1 MRGRRRRIVVTPCS
15 PHTAPA
21 NATVPRVEPGLW
33 PVDGDAAGRV
43 GIVVGG
49 RGVASAGDRDAGDA
63 HLDGGRLLAEVR
75 CLDGAATGGVG
86 RAGSAGSA
94 TPTDD
99 DEGEDARDYDD
110 EEHSHG
116 SVLAS
121 RWKAVTIGVVFPE
134 VLAAAR
140 AGADWAWERLYD
152 SVAGA
157 VRGYLAAHG
166 ASDAEELTG
175 EVLLQLVRG
184 LPRFEGDEAGFRS
197 WVFLVA
203 HHRLIDERRRQRR
216 DDVLARQPRTTTAPG
231 ADTDSETRLAEAEWG
246 PRLRRLT
253 DDQRDVILLRVVAD
267 LSAEEVGRILGK
279 KPGAV
284 RVLQHRALALLRA
297 AMEAAVTP

>member
-1 MRGRRRRIVVTPCS
+1 M
-15 PHTAPA
+15 
-21 NATVPRVEPGLW
+21 
-33 PVDGDAAGRV
+33 
-43 GIVVGG
+43 
-49 RGVASAGDRDAGDA
+49 
-63 HLDGGRLLAEVR
+63 
-75 CLDGAATGGVG
+75 
-86 RAGSAGSA
+86 
-94 TPTDD
+94 
-99 DEGEDARDYDD
+99 
-110 EEHSHG
+110 
-116 SVLAS
+116 
-121 RWKAVTIGVVFPE
+121 TIGVVFPE

-166 ASDAEELTG
+166 AADAEELTG

-216 DDVLARQPRTTTAPG
+216 NEVLARQPQTTTAPG
-231 ADTDSETRLAEAEWG
+231 ADADSDSELAGAEWG

-267 LSAEEVGRILGK
+267 LSAAEVGRILGK

-284 RVLQHRALALLRA
+284 RVLQHRALASLRA
-297 AMEAAVTP
+297 DMESAVTQ

>member
-1 MRGRRRRIVVTPCS
+1 MSI
-15 PHTAPA
+15 
-21 NATVPRVEPGLW
+21 
-33 PVDGDAAGRV
+33 
-43 GIVVGG
+43 
-49 RGVASAGDRDAGDA
+49 
-63 HLDGGRLLAEVR
+63 
-75 CLDGAATGGVG
+75 GVG
-86 RAGSAGSA
+86 
-94 TPTDD
+94 
-99 DEGEDARDYDD
+99 
-110 EEHSHG
+110 
-116 SVLAS
+116 
-121 RWKAVTIGVVFPE
+121 FPE

-140 AGADWAWERLYD
+140 VGADWAWERLYD

-166 ASDAEELTG
+166 AADADELTC

-216 DDVLARQPRTTTAPG
+216 DDVLARQPQETTSPG
-231 ADTDSETRLAEAEWG
+231 ADADSETRLAEAEWG

-284 RVLQHRALALLRA
+284 RVLQHRALTRLRA
-297 AMEAAVTP
+297 DLGSAVTP

>member
-1 MRGRRRRIVVTPCS
+1 M
-15 PHTAPA
+15 
-21 NATVPRVEPGLW
+21 
-33 PVDGDAAGRV
+33 
-43 GIVVGG
+43 
-49 RGVASAGDRDAGDA
+49 
-63 HLDGGRLLAEVR
+63 
-75 CLDGAATGGVG
+75 
-86 RAGSAGSA
+86 
-94 TPTDD
+94 
-99 DEGEDARDYDD
+99 
-110 EEHSHG
+110 HSHG
-116 SVLAS
+116 PVFVS
-121 RWKAVTIGVVFPE
+121 RWKAVSIGIGFPE

-166 ASDAEELTG
+166 AADADELAG

-216 DDVLARQPRTTTAPG
+216 DDALARQERTTTAPG
-231 ADTDSETRLAEAEWG
+231 ADADSESRLAEAEWG
-246 PRLRRLT
+246 LRLRRLT
-253 DDQRDVILLRVVAD
+253 DDQRDVVLLRVVAD

-284 RVLQHRALALLRA
+284 RVLQHRALARLRA
-297 AMEAAVTP
+297 DLDTAVTL